1 MEFQVELRRNHT
13 GVKIVL
19 LTGQFHAYKCKD
31 FVCLYLAQ
39 PWQKPLG
46 FAAVKFGVAKK
57 VSSLVALNPTTF
69 IPRLWLVHII
79 VDRKK
84 VSKCQ
89 KAVGRKF
96 TDYSGKQSFYCRY
109 FEMKARVHILFEKN
123 YRITICLTAKK
134 MFTWRSKTK
143 NVNLAVGSTAKY
155 VFISSFAWTSK
166 FLIDFHCITLKV
178 INRDQTQL
186 K

>member
-1 MEFQVELRRNHT
+1 MTFRARIQVLQGRSQANKTWLLLEVQVELRRNHT

-143 NVNLAVGSTAKY
+143 KCKPSCEVNRQV
-155 VFISSFAWTSK
+155 
-166 FLIDFHCITLKV
+166 CIYK
-178 INRDQTQL
+178 
-186 K
+186 